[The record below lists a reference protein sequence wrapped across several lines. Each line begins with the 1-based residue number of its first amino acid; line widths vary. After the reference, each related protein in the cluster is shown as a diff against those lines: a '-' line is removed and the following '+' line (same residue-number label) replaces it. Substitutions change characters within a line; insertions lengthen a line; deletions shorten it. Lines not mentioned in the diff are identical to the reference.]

1 MAKATRDAGQE
12 TLPGTREIKHGEE
25 TGSSTLFIQHRVR
38 ASEIARYEDWLRV
51 ILAKAA
57 EFPGHQ
63 GINIIRPSPG
73 DNEYSIVIRYATAA
87 DAHRWV
93 GSAERQQLIDEIADA
108 IELGDRTRV
117 HSGIDFWFTPTAKAH
132 RQAPGWKQ
140 WLITTSVIW
149 PLTMFVPPLF
159 NPLFAAV
166 PALGTWGIRQGI
178 IAAVMVA
185 LVVFVVMPR
194 YVRLVADWL
203 FRD

>member
-1 MAKATRDAGQE
+1 MTGKTD
-12 TLPGTREIKHGEE
+12 
-25 TGSSTLFIQHRVR
+25 TGSSTLFVQHRVR

-63 GINIIRPSPG
+63 GINIIRPSHG

-93 GSAERQQLIDEIADA
+93 NSPERQKLVDAIADA
-108 IELGDRTRV
+108 IELGDRTRIQ
-117 HSGIDFWFTPTAKAH
+117 SGVDFWFTPTAKAH

-149 PLTMFVPPLF
+149 PLTTFVPPLF
-159 NPLFAAV
+159 RPLFTAVPVLGKWGISQGIVAAV
-166 PALGTWGIRQGI
+166 I
-178 IAAVMVA
+178 VA
-185 LVVFVVMPR
+185 LVVFLIMPR
-194 YVRLVADWL
+194 YVRLVEGWL
-203 FRD
+203 FRS